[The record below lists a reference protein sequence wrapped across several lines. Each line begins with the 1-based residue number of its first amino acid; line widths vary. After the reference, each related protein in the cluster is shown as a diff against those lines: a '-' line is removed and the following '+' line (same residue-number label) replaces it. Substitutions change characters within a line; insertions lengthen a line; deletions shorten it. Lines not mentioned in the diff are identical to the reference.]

1 MGVEIRV
8 REAVMER
15 VKIRVRGRF
24 GNKEG
29 ISAKIMVALRIWTWI
44 GIEVRVGI

>member
-1 MGVEIRV
+1 MRV
-8 REAVMER
+8 AMMVK

-24 GNKEG
+24 GNKDG
-29 ISAKIMVALRIWTWI
+29 ISDKIMAALRIWTWV